1 MELVTGTVCS
11 VRGDRSLPNHDVV
24 HIELD
29 DQTSDGTRMFSFR
42 VPRRNFVR
50 GDKVRLRILG
60 HKAEIVS

>member
-1 MELVTGTVCS
+1 
-11 VRGDRSLPNHDVV
+11 
-24 HIELD
+24 
-29 DQTSDGTRMFSFR
+29 MFSFR